1 MKFDREAS
9 GNDRVSFD
17 LTALD
22 TKNSYI
28 TFLMSDHIIPS
39 DVTMVQDGKN
49 LVISYDTNSSITVE
63 NWSEVNKVM
72 GSHVTVSFGSEI
84 NCAISGTGLVKK

>member
-1 MKFDREAS
+1 MKKIIVSRKNEYMS
-9 GNDRVSFD
+9 GGQTFSFYVNQKKY
-17 LTALD
+17 L
-22 TKNSYI
+22 I
-28 TFLMSDHIIPS
+28 
-39 DVTMVQDGKN
+39 
-49 LVISYDTNSSITVE
+49 DTNSSITVE